1 MRVAF
6 AGTPAFA
13 ATTLEA
19 IAAAGHEIVLVLTQP
34 DRPAGRGMAPAKSAV
49 KQLAER
55 LGAPIHQPERLRDAE
70 SQAPLREAR
79 PDVPVVAAY
88 GLILPQAVL
97 DIPRLGAVNVHAS
110 LLPRWRGAAPIHRAL
125 MAGDAVTGI
134 TIMQMDAG
142 LDTGPML
149 LAETVPITA
158 VDTTGALHDRLA
170 VLGGRLI
177 VRALDGL
184 AGGTL
189 HAVPQPAEG
198 VTYAAKIDKR
208 EARLDWSRP
217 AVELERRIRALHPA
231 PGAVSA
237 LRGQDVKLW
246 RASLLDGQ
254 GAPGEVLAA
263 GAGGIDV
270 ACGDG
275 ALRITEL
282 QRAGGKR
289 LPPADFLSGFP
300 VAAGERFNPLQAGD

>member
-1 MRVAF
+1 MRIAF

-13 ATTLEA
+13 AAALEA
-19 IAAAGHEIVLVLTQP
+19 IAGAGHDIVLVLTQP
-34 DRPAGRGMAPAKSAV
+34 DRPAGRGMAQTGSAV
-49 KQLAER
+49 KQVAQR
-55 LGAPIHQPERLRDAE
+55 LGAPLHQPERLRDPATHV
-70 SQAPLREAR
+70 PLRDAR
-79 PDVPVVAAY
+79 ADVLVVAAY

-125 MAGDAVTGI
+125 LAGDATTGI

-149 LAETVPITA
+149 LREPLAIAPDDTVGT
-158 VDTTGALHDRLA
+158 LHDRLA
-170 VLGGRLI
+170 ALGATLI

-184 AGGTL
+184 ARGAL
-189 HAVPQPAEG
+189 HPEPQPAEG

-208 EARLDWSRP
+208 EARLDWSQS
-217 AVELERRIRALHPA
+217 AAELERRIRAFHPV
-231 PGAVSA
+231 PGAVTS
-237 LRGQDVKLW
+237 LRGHDIKVW
-246 RASLLDGQ
+246 RAQRCAGR

-263 GAGGIDV
+263 GTAGVEV
-270 ACGDG
+270 ACGDA

-289 LPPADFLSGFP
+289 LPPAEFLRGCP
-300 VAAGERFNPLQAGD
+300 IAAGDRLDPPPAAD